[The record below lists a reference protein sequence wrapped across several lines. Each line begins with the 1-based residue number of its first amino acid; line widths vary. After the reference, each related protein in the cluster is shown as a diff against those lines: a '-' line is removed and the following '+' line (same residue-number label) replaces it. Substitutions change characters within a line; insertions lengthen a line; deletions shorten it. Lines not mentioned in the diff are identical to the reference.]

1 MSITATVTSSPITA
15 TASASSVAA
24 AVSSSSVTASASGGV
39 GPQGPIGNTGASG
52 GGATQMSELSD
63 VLFTSLAANDVLR
76 YSASKWRNYPETSVT
91 DGGNF

>member
-1 MSITATVTSSPITA
+1 MSITVSVTSSPITA
-15 TASASSVAA
+15 TASASSVTA

-39 GPQGPIGNTGASG
+39 GPQGPIGNTGAG

-76 YSASKWRNYPETSVT
+76 YSTSKWRNYPDKEIT

>member
-15 TASASSVAA
+15 TASASSVTA
-24 AVSSSSVTASASGGV
+24 AVSSSSVTASAAGGV
-39 GPQGPIGNTGASG
+39 GPQGPIGNTGAG

-76 YSASKWRNYPETSVT
+76 YSSSKWRNYPETSVT

>member
-15 TASASSVAA
+15 TASASSVTA

-39 GPQGPIGNTGASG
+39 GPQGPTGS
-52 GGATQMSELSD
+52 GATQMSELSD

-76 YSASKWRNYPETSVT
+76 YSTSKWRNYPDKEIT